1 MCDESWKWCGLGGK
15 GQLTLKAIL
24 RFSSSSLGS
33 CEWWM
38 GLGLGSA
45 GGGRG
50 GGGGE
55 GGD

>member
-1 MCDESWKWCGLGGK
+1 MVWFRGK
-15 GQLTLKAIL
+15 GQFALKAIL

-33 CEWWM
+33 REWWM